1 MMKHSMRFAWRRAGT
16 GLAAV
21 GVTLWLAGCAA
32 PLRTPAPVE
41 DRQTASRPVS
51 APVPVQAPAALG
63 PGEYRVKPGDTLTR
77 IALDHG
83 HSWRDL
89 ARWNQLANPDR
100 IEVDQILRVAPPE
113 SQAVSS
119 TTIVTPITDVPEA
132 AAAVLT
138 PSAAAVP
145 ASVPAATP
153 AAPVSSPSSAAAA
166 AAASSRAMTGDI
178 SLAWPAQGPTVAAF
192 DEVRNKGLGI
202 GGKAGDP
209 VLAAADGQVVYAGS
223 GLRGYGNLIIVK
235 HNSTYLT
242 AYAHNQKLL
251 VQEEQRV
258 KQGQKI
264 AEMGNSDAD
273 RVKLHFEVRRN
284 GKPVDPAKLLPTR

>member
-1 MMKHSMRFAWRRAGT
+1 MMKNSMRFAWHRAGT
-16 GLAAV
+16 GLASV
-21 GVTLWLAGCAA
+21 GVALWLAACAA

-41 DRQTASRPVS
+41 DRQTASRPVA

-119 TTIVTPITDVPEA
+119 TTIVTPITDVPA
-132 AAAVLT
+132 ATAAVPT
-138 PSAAAVP
+138 PSAAAAP

-153 AAPVSSPSSAAAA
+153 AAPVSSPSSAGV
-166 AAASSRAMTGDI
+166 ASSRAMTGDI

-264 AEMGNSDAD
+264 AEMGSSDAD

-284 GKPVDPAKLLPTR
+284 GKPVDPAKLLPAR